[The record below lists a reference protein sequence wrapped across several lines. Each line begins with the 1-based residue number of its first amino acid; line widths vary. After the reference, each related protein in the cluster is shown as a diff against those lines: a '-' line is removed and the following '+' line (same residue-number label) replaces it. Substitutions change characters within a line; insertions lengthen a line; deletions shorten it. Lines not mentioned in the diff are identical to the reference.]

1 MKVGVRKPSIKKSIS
16 ARTTGKLTRS
26 VKKVTSPGYGRKGAG
41 LIKNPSKSLY
51 NYTYKRMTTSAI
63 PSSFGLSKKSYK
75 PKSSSYKSS
84 THKSNYSYKS
94 SSYKSSN
101 TKRTY
106 KYTKPNYSTN
116 LKYNSAG
123 SSFTSISDSNESIWD
138 EIRSDTNNMVFNNVT
153 KSYNLNYNKVQDK
166 DFKPFSL
173 SIDDYLID
181 KKVESIYDDSDNN
194 DDTNSLYI
202 GRNEAKLELVKIK
215 HDIFDTKFIN
225 PVYDSYTRYERLDG
239 FSHCIHMYDKYY
251 GGHGL
256 LDLFCLIS
264 TNDEINIQS
273 YLYISKSKIY
283 INCCYADGDTI
294 QKRELGYID
303 TPVIYN
309 ELKLCSDI
317 KVNLRNILSNSFN
330 VDIYIKDSDFEKI
343 LDLRNKEEIKKNKLE
358 NIYNIITEKSD
369 VAYQFEVLGV
379 ECENN
384 QYVDDAILNYKKS
397 IELGYATYY
406 SLERLFLLYGYKND
420 IKSQIKVAKKAIK
433 NLEAVS
439 NNELLAG
446 LDSKINNFKTALEY
460 LKEKE
465 YDLSKKDLNSIIEEN
480 NKDKDSTDEKLDV
493 KKKNYFSTLFNIFK
507 FTKKEIPEISLNT
520 IDKDSLSNKDSLKI
534 SDDGE
539 IENNKLIPPLKLIYD
554 KVYENKIY
562 TFEPVGYKYFKTVD
576 GLYSGINIFREF
588 DSLNPKDVNP
598 NYRLISKI
606 KLALEYNKLIH
617 LDFRVEN
624 KDDFLLVH
632 ATFIRDNKTYEGI
645 VGYISNTGLVKE
657 LSTCEDIK
665 IMLNRRSFPLID
677 ADIFIKKKDLKR
689 ILKNR

>member
-1 MKVGVRKPSIKKSIS
+1 M
-16 ARTTGKLTRS
+16 
-26 VKKVTSPGYGRKGAG
+26 
-41 LIKNPSKSLY
+41 
-51 NYTYKRMTTSAI
+51 
-63 PSSFGLSKKSYK
+63 
-75 PKSSSYKSS
+75 
-84 THKSNYSYKS
+84 
-94 SSYKSSN
+94 
-101 TKRTY
+101 
-106 KYTKPNYSTN
+106 
-116 LKYNSAG
+116 
-123 SSFTSISDSNESIWD
+123 
-138 EIRSDTNNMVFNNVT
+138 
-153 KSYNLNYNKVQDK
+153 
-166 DFKPFSL
+166 
-173 SIDDYLID
+173 
-181 KKVESIYDDSDNN
+181 
-194 DDTNSLYI
+194 
-202 GRNEAKLELVKIK
+202 
-215 HDIFDTKFIN
+215 
-225 PVYDSYTRYERLDG
+225 
-239 FSHCIHMYDKYY
+239 
-251 GGHGL
+251 
-256 LDLFCLIS
+256 
-264 TNDEINIQS
+264 
-273 YLYISKSKIY
+273 
-283 INCCYADGDTI
+283 
-294 QKRELGYID
+294 
-303 TPVIYN
+303 
-309 ELKLCSDI
+309 
-317 KVNLRNILSNSFN
+317 
-330 VDIYIKDSDFEKI
+330 
-343 LDLRNKEEIKKNKLE
+343 
-358 NIYNIITEKSD
+358 
-369 VAYQFEVLGV
+369 
-379 ECENN
+379 
-384 QYVDDAILNYKKS
+384 DDAILNYKKS